1 MPRIPLIED
10 LTTGTVPAGSNL
22 LVEYDPASQ
31 WYNASTTV
39 AAGWLRT
46 GGKVSYS
53 TLAQAPDTIRSRLNR
68 LGLDAK
74 DFESSDRFWFID
86 YYTHT
91 LGRKSKEEEAMESL
105 KVADLSIEFS
115 TELKA
120 TELLEYPNVLRM
132 MDDFSTLTRFN
143 DENSC
148 VEFAL
153 ARLIPSSSIWKTT
166 SISGIIRGVHSDWVY
181 KRLEAVADGIIDFKL
196 DEASNPPSNLM
207 RIRSLRNVGYDGRWH
222 VVKVAENFEVTLEK

>member
-1 MPRIPLIED
+1 MPLVED
-10 LTTGTVPAGSNL
+10 LTTGPTPIGSNL

-31 WYNASTTV
+31 WYAGSLTI
-39 AAGWLRT
+39 AAEWLRT

-53 TLAQAPDTIRSRLNR
+53 TLAQAPDTIRSRLNE
-68 LGLDAK
+68 LGLDTK
-74 DFESSDRFWFID
+74 DFESSGRFWFID

-105 KVADLSIEFS
+105 KAADLSIEFS
-115 TELKA
+115 TELRA
-120 TELLEYPNVLRM
+120 TELREYPDVLRI

-181 KRLEAVADGIIDFKL
+181 KRLEAVADAIIDFKL
-196 DEASNPPSNLM
+196 DEISDPPRNLM
-207 RIRSLRNVGYDGRWH
+207 RIRSMRNVGFDGRWH
-222 VVKVAENFEVTLEK
+222 VLRVAENFEVTLEK